1 VPLDYW
7 TYLGFAVLL
16 VLAPGP
22 DFAVVTKNCL
32 AYGRQGR
39 RPGLATSFGVVSSL
53 LIQGGAAALGV
64 AAIIVR
70 SATAFTVLK
79 VVGAAYLGY
88 LGVQALRAALNRRRE
103 PGAVAPEQAG
113 AAAVTVDAR
122 VLARTF
128 RQGFLSNITNPKVL
142 AFYLSLLP
150 QFVDPDRAV
159 VPQVLILALT
169 HAVLA
174 LLWLLVVVFV
184 LDRLRR
190 IMQRPRVRRTLEGL
204 TGLALVGFGIRLAT
218 AVRP

>member
-1 VPLDYW
+1 MVPLDYW

-32 AYGRQGR
+32 AYGRHGR

-53 LIQGGAAALGV
+53 LIQGSAAALGV
-64 AAIIVR
+64 AAVLMR
-70 SATAFTVLK
+70 SAIAFTVLK
-79 VVGAAYLGY
+79 VVGALYLGY
-88 LGVQALRAALNRRRE
+88 LGLQALRAALIRRD
-103 PGAVAPEQAG
+103 AG
-113 AAAVTVDAR
+113 ADTPTVAGASTAVDTR

-150 QFVDPDRAV
+150 QFVDPGRAV
-159 VPQVLILALT
+159 VPQVLILSLT
-169 HAVLA
+169 HAALA

-184 LDRLRR
+184 LDRLHRV
-190 IMQRPRVRRTLEGL
+190 MQRPRVRRTLEGL

-218 AVRP
+218 AARP